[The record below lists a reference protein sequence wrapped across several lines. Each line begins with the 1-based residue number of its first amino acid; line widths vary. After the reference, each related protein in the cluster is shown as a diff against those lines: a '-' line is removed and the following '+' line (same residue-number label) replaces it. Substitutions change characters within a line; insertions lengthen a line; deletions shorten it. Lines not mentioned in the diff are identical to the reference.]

1 MHQPAEEENRTLILK
16 LSNGETIVATVTK
29 ETQGYVEVMNP
40 FRIMLIP
47 NGHTMSLTILRWDMT
62 IDFDYPVRIFKNTI
76 VACGKPNEPMQ
87 TNYNEVVANGFDTNE
102 EEEEETST
110 ENDLEKIEEKIKELL
125 KQSKSSKLH

>member
-1 MHQPAEEENRTLILK
+1 MNQPVAEESRTLILK

-47 NGHTMSLTILRWDMT
+47 NGHSLRLTIMRWDMT

-76 VACGKPNEPMQ
+76 VACGKPNEQMQ
-87 TNYNEVVANGFDTNE
+87 SNYDEVVVNGFDTE
-102 EEEEETST
+102 EEEEESST
-110 ENDLEKIEEKIKELL
+110 ENDLEKIEEKVKELL